1 MAGTKPTM
9 RGRFLPKNPQKY
21 VGNVHNILFRSS
33 WEVTFMKWL
42 DTNNAVL
49 RWGSEELAIPYVNP
63 IKLDQDGRPKVC
75 RYFPDFI
82 MMYQDSA
89 GNIKKEIIEVKPYK
103 ESVITPGMTER
114 DKMAYAVN
122 QAKWKAAAAFAEAQG
137 ATFRVITEKTIYK
150 NGGQARSAPKARKA
164 MGTNV

>member
-1 MAGTKPTM
+1 MAM
-9 RGRFLPKNPQKY
+9 SGRFMPKNPQKY
-21 VGNVHNILFRSS
+21 VGNVHNIMFRSS
-33 WEVTFMKWL
+33 WEVRFMQWL

-63 IKLDQDGRPKVC
+63 IKIDANGRPKIS

-82 MMYQDSA
+82 MLYRDSS

-103 ESVITPGMTER
+103 ESVITPKMSER

-122 QAKWKAAAAFAEAQG
+122 QAKWKAASIFAESQG
-137 ATFRVITEKTIYK
+137 ATFRVVTEKSLF
-150 NGGQARSAPKARKA
+150 R
-164 MGTNV
+164 TNRTK